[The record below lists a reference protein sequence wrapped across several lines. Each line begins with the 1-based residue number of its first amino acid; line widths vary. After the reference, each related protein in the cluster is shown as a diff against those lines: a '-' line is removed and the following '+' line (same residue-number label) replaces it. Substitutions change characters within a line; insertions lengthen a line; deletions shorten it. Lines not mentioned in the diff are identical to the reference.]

1 MSPEEFQKTIADN
14 AETINAIKDSAHN
27 LHANVNQHY
36 DGTLPYGFHL
46 DMVADSIYKYGDE
59 VCADADDVLPLF
71 FGAYYHDS
79 IEDARLTYNDVI
91 AEALR
96 FMDKRQALV
105 AAEIVYALTN
115 DKGRTRAQRAGA
127 KYYRGI
133 RKTPYAPFMKLA
145 DRLANITYSCQGK
158 NENNCHMREVYRRE
172 LPHFLE
178 AIDCTRCISEK
189 DKQPDC
195 RFSLPKKMIEK
206 IENII
211 NSSISNEN

>member
-59 VCADADDVLPLF
+59 VCADAGDVLPLF

-91 AEALR
+91 AEASR
-96 FMDKRQALV
+96 FMDKRQAFI

-127 KYYRGI
+127 KR
-133 RKTPYAPFMKLA
+133 PFGQHYLFVSRQK
-145 DRLANITYSCQGK
+145 
-158 NENNCHMREVYRRE
+158 REQ
-172 LPHFLE
+172 LPH
-178 AIDCTRCISEK
+178 ARGVPQRTA
-189 DKQPDC
+189 P
-195 RFSLPKKMIEK
+195 LP
-206 IENII
+206 
-211 NSSISNEN
+211 

>member
-79 IEDARLTYNDVI
+79 IEDARITYNDVI

-145 DRLANITYSCQGK
+145 DRLANTQDSLCPVHETRRPFGQHYLFVSRQK
-158 NENNCHMREVYRRE
+158 REQ
-172 LPHFLE
+172 LPH
-178 AIDCTRCISEK
+178 ARGVPQRTA
-189 DKQPDC
+189 P
-195 RFSLPKKMIEK
+195 LP
-206 IENII
+206 
-211 NSSISNEN
+211 